1 MKIESQRYNDV
12 VVLQLQGDFTSET
25 LKPLEDVTG
34 SAFVSGVSGV
44 VLDMAKVV
52 FMDSTALEYIVDLN
66 EKCRESTRQLKI
78 AGLDETCEKILE
90 LTRLLP
96 QFDTYAELTEAVKS
110 FA

>member
-1 MKIESQRYNDV
+1 MKIESQQYNDV
-12 VVLQLQGDFTSET
+12 VVLQLQGDFTGET
-25 LKPLEDVTG
+25 LQPLEDAAG

-44 VLDMAKVV
+44 VLDMSKVV
-52 FMDSTALEYIVDLN
+52 FMDSAALEYIVDLN
-66 EKCRESTRQLKI
+66 EKCRESTRQLKM